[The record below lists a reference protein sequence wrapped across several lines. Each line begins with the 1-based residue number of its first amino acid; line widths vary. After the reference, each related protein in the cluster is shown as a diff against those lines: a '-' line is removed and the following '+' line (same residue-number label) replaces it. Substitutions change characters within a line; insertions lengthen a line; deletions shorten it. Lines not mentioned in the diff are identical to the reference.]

1 VQEKRISRFP
11 VINLTHQ
18 WYSWGH
24 RLEQTKNIFTVAQ
37 KRRNLI
43 FSQIEAQ
50 KCCFV
55 SWDYV
60 YIACCTEC
68 SKWRT
73 IILQT
78 YKLCSILRPK
88 IVSEQQYLPKLIGL
102 LLVQRNQ
109 LHRCQNH

>member
-1 VQEKRISRFP
+1 MV
-11 VINLTHQ
+11 
-18 WYSWGH
+18 YSWGH

-60 YIACCTEC
+60 YIAW
-68 SKWRT
+68 SSRRDAK
-73 IILQT
+73 
-78 YKLCSILRPK
+78 YA
-88 IVSEQQYLPKLIGL
+88 
-102 LLVQRNQ
+102 
-109 LHRCQNH
+109 